1 MQLIRAIPILAL
13 FLFAV
18 INSDKLIGMIQL
30 NDVMTQDDQKK
41 TGVSQLSDMQKQ
53 ELEKW
58 MNDKFTLKTVSIATA
73 PLTLQQNLQNGA
85 QLEMSDGSIYEIAP
99 SDRSK
104 TTFWLTPIAMKITP
118 SNDPMY
124 PALLTNTLTGVSVRA
139 KQVRAATI
147 QPQTNPPL

>member
-1 MQLIRAIPILAL
+1 MQLIRAIPIFTL

-18 INSDKLIGMIQL
+18 LYSNKLIGLIKL
-30 NDVMTQDDQKK
+30 NEMMSLDEQKK
-41 TGVSQLSDMQKQ
+41 TGVSQLSEMQKQ

-58 MNDKFTLKTVSIATA
+58 MNDKFILKSSRTDTP
-73 PLTLQQNLQNGA
+73 PLTLQQNLQSGA
-85 QLEMSDGSIYEIAP
+85 QLELSDGSIYEIAP

-104 TTFWLTPIAMKITP
+104 TTFWLTPITLKISP
-118 SNDPMY
+118 SNDPKY

-139 KQVRAATI
+139 KQVRAATV